1 MKNIVDIIK
10 EEINVMAEDYNHANY
25 LKWKR
30 QNVTLRGI
38 RDNNNSAENGGMA
51 KYGQG
56 LYSAFLGNKDLAKQY
71 GKVYFLVNAIPKKPK
86 VVYSTNDAEIFEQQM
101 VTNFCKAHGVPR
113 SNEFFSSKTTIAD
126 EMQRLGYDGLVIK
139 GREMVNYTPPPNVLY
154 FTTEQQLINYYETV
168 IENKS

>member
-1 MKNIVDIIK
+1 VKSVVDIIK
-10 EEINVMAEDYNHANY
+10 EEVDNHADY

-38 RDNNNSAENGGMA
+38 RDSNNPVNDGMA

-56 LYSAFLGNKDLAKQY
+56 LYTAFLGNKDLAKQY
-71 GKVYFLVNAIPKKPK
+71 GKVYYVVNAIPKHPK

-101 VTNFCKAHGVPR
+101 VTNYCKMHGVPR
-113 SNEFFSSKTTIAD
+113 SNEFFSKNTTIAD

-154 FTTEQQLINYYETV
+154 FSTEQELENYYDVV
-168 IENKS
+168 IAKKI